1 MIPVELVGVRIEM
14 PSNQPIVLL
23 KEISGNRYLP
33 IWVGT
38 VEATAIAFAE
48 QKLKAARPLTH
59 DLVVEILEATGNKLR
74 SIHITKIESGIFYA
88 DLVLVSVNGEEIKVS
103 ARPSDAIAI
112 AIRTGATLLVSEELI
127 AEVGIELPE
136 AGEDEI
142 ERFKEFLDE
151 VSPEDFA

>member
-23 KEISGNRYLP
+23 KEISGSRYLP

-48 QKLKAARPLTH
+48 QNMKPERPLTH
-59 DLVVEILEATGNKLR
+59 DLIIDLLLAIKANLR
-74 SIHITKIESGIFYA
+74 SVHVTKLEQGIFYA
-88 DLVLVSVNGEEIKVS
+88 DLVLTTESGDEVKVS
-103 ARPSDAIAI
+103 ARPSDAIAV
-112 AIRTGATLLVSEELI
+112 AIRTDATILVSEDLMSQ
-127 AEVGIELPE
+127 AGIDLPE

-151 VSPEDFA
+151 VNPEDFA

>member
-23 KEISGNRYLP
+23 KEISGSRYIP

-48 QKLKAARPLTH
+48 QKMKPTRPLTH
-59 DLVVEILEATGNKLR
+59 DLTVDLINAMGSSLR
-74 SIHITKIESGIFYA
+74 SVHITKIENGIFYA
-88 DLVLVSVNGEEIKVS
+88 DLVLTTNSGDEVKVS

-112 AIRTGATLLVSEELI
+112 AIRTGATILTTEELV
-127 AEVGIELPE
+127 AEVGIDLPE